1 MQGTS
6 AAPLSPEDAM
16 ARVLQALSPTARP
29 LSERP
34 ALEAAYHQALA
45 GRCLLLLLDNAR
57 DAAQVK
63 PLLVAAPVA
72 LLVTS
77 RRTIVLP
84 GASPVRLDPMK
95 LPTAMG
101 LLREILGDRS
111 PDEPKLELVAEACGR
126 LPLALRAAGTFLLT
140 YGWPVDDYL
149 AALREQRLAL
159 LSHMAADDPGL
170 DVRAALSLSYDRL
183 AEEDADLVQRFTQ
196 LAVFPA
202 GFLPDAAAAV
212 WGLPPAEA
220 QATLDTLL
228 ARSSSSKR
236 AAATA
241 CTSSYAIWHGTRR
254 YPGDFGARERRQ
266 AEHYL
271 AVLWTIDF
279 DRNSGTTTG
288 GSAPVRRRAG
298 QHRGGTKLGS
308 NPGRDERRRGS
319 TCL

>member
-1 MQGTS
+1 VLSADKAECSFHTAEQLANHVRDALFNLPRTVSKPPPPAPFTVPGPVADFQGREEEIAAVEAALTGSGRTLISALSGMGGIGKSQLAYEVVHRVRDRFPDGALHLDMQGTS

-63 PLLVAAPVA
+63 PLLAAAPVA

-196 LAVFPA
+196 LVV
-202 GFLPDAAAAV
+202 LPSTFSV
-212 WGLPPAEA
+212 EL
-220 QATLDTLL
+220 
-228 ARSSSSKR
+228 
-236 AAATA
+236 TA
-241 CTSSYAIWHGTRR
+241 CI
-254 YPGDFGARERRQ
+254 
-266 AEHYL
+266 
-271 AVLWTIDF
+271 
-279 DRNSGTTTG
+279 
-288 GSAPVRRRAG
+288 
-298 QHRGGTKLGS
+298 
-308 NPGRDERRRGS
+308 
-319 TCL
+319 